1 MRAYRRCRCG
11 QFLPW
16 EAPGCASDQCFE
28 GDRYLAWLLQDH
40 VGLHGEEHGLL
51 RAERVQGQGETDDMV

>member
-1 MRAYRRCRCG
+1 VRTHRRCRRG

-16 EAPGCASDQCFE
+16 EAPGCASDKCVE
-28 GDRYLAWLLQDH
+28 GDRNLARLLQDH

-51 RAERVQGQGETDDMV
+51 RAERVLGQGETDDMV